1 MGTIGTAGN
10 EEGNVAMD
18 TNPTNEIQDNE
29 ALRSLYGDAM
39 GVAIDKEMTSLDQH
53 CRDFLA
59 LSPFMVLGTASAAGL
74 ADVSPKGDMPGFVQ
88 VLDDH
93 HIMIP
98 DRPGN
103 NRLDSMTNILD
114 NPEVATIFL
123 VPGIK
128 ETLRIN
134 GRARIVTD
142 DEVVARFEI
151 KGKAP
156 KTALLIEIR
165 EVFMHCAKALQ
176 RSRLWDEDYKVDRS
190 ALARYAEIIA
200 DQGGRTRSVDEIQ
213 ERIDTSAR
221 DRMW

>member
-1 MGTIGTAGN
+1 MN
-10 EEGNVAMD
+10 DVK
-18 TNPTNEIQDNE
+18 PTEEIQDNE
-29 ALRSLYGDAM
+29 ALRGLYGDAM
-39 GVAIDKEMTSLDQH
+39 GVAIDKEMTSLDRH

-59 LSPFMVLGTASAAGL
+59 LSPFMVLGTANRAGL

-88 VLDDH
+88 VLDDNH
-93 HIMIP
+93 LMIP

-151 KGKAP
+151 KGKVP
-156 KTALLIEIR
+156 KTALVIEIR
-165 EVFMHCAKALQ
+165 EVFMHCAKALH
-176 RSRLWDEDYKVDRS
+176 RSHLWDEDYKVDRT
-190 ALARYAEIIA
+190 ALPRYAEILA
-200 DQGGRTRSVDEIQ
+200 DHGGGNRSVNEIQ
-213 ERIDTSAR
+213 DRIDTSAR

>member
-1 MGTIGTAGN
+1 MDAKPMDEIRDTA
-10 EEGNVAMD
+10 
-18 TNPTNEIQDNE
+18 
-29 ALRSLYGDAM
+29 ALRRLYGDAM
-39 GVAIDKEMTSLDQH
+39 GIAIDKEMTGLDRH

-59 LSPFMVLGTASAAGL
+59 LSPFMVLGTAAAGGA

-93 HIMIP
+93 HILIP

-123 VPGIK
+123 VPGVK

-134 GRARIVTD
+134 GRARIVSG

-151 KGKAP
+151 KGKLP

-176 RSRLWDEDYKVDRS
+176 RSRLWEDDYKVDRS
-190 ALARYAEIIA
+190 ALPRYAEILA
-200 DQGGRTRSVDEIQ
+200 DHGGRSRSADEIQ
-213 ERIDTSAR
+213 QRIDSSAR
-221 DRMW
+221 ERMW